1 MSSRIGIACNGLAA
15 AVYRTAAAR
24 PYVQWKRAKLRA
36 GGIVAD
42 LKRPLRR
49 SRSNRMIGGVVGG
62 IAGYFGI
69 DATLA
74 RVLHV
79 VGSIVSVAFPGILVY
94 VIMWVIVPEEGAA

>member
-1 MSSRIGIACNGLAA
+1 
-15 AVYRTAAAR
+15 
-24 PYVQWKRAKLRA
+24 
-36 GGIVAD
+36 
-42 LKRPLRR
+42 
-49 SRSNRMIGGVVGG
+49 MIGGVVGG

-74 RVLHV
+74 RVLYV